1 MKSDNVGYY
10 GNSQSPETLFNNT
23 FKKYGLPLHRQDSN
37 ESAWG

>member
-1 MKSDNVGYY
+1 MKSDNAGYY
-10 GNSQSPETLFNNT
+10 GNSQSPETFNNT